1 MRVGYRM
8 SSVAAPTACR
18 QVARRPTERFMDLVA
33 EALDA
38 LPEWVHRPLDNVEV
52 LVDDHP
58 PDDVDPT
65 ARPVPGHPA
74 DRAGQRL
81 LGRAA
86 RPHHAVRD
94 ADRRGGRA
102 RRCRAQRVI
111 GETVVHEIA
120 HHFGID
126 DERLH
131 EIDRY

>member
-1 MRVGYRM
+1 M
-8 SSVAAPTACR
+8 SSGSTPTPE
-18 QVARRPTERFMDLVA
+18 QQRFMSLVA

-38 LPEWVHRPLDNVEV
+38 LPEWIRGTLDNVEV

-58 PDDVDPT
+58 PEGVDPGTLGLYEGIPLTERGSDYSGVLPDRITLFAVPIAAEAGPRDVDLT
-65 ARPVPGHPA
+65 RI
-74 DRAGQRL
+74 
-81 LGRAA
+81 
-86 RPHHAVRD
+86 
-94 ADRRGGRA
+94 
-102 RRCRAQRVI
+102 I

>member
-1 MRVGYRM
+1 MSPGQTPQGRVPK
-8 SSVAAPTACR
+8 AE
-18 QVARRPTERFMDLVA
+18 QERFMALVA

-38 LPEWVHRPLDNVEV
+38 LPEWVHRTLDNVEV

-58 PDDVDPT
+58 PEDVDADTLGLYEGIPLT
-65 ARPVPGHPA
+65 ERGSDYTGVLPDRITLFAAPIAREAGA
-74 DRAGQRL
+74 D
-81 LGRAA
+81 
-86 RPHHAVRD
+86 D
-94 ADRRGGRA
+94 AELK
-102 RRCRAQRVI
+102 RVI